1 MPTLQRSTMSQGIL
15 STVSAYKIKH
25 KLQMSNIEGYRENS
39 PASEERGHR
48 WNGED
53 KSKARREKS
62 NSYNSV
68 SALWGS

>member
-1 MPTLQRSTMSQGIL
+1 MPTLQRSTMSQGTL

-25 KLQMSNIEGYRENS
+25 KLQMSNIECYRGNS
-39 PASEERGHR
+39 SVSEGRGHR
-48 WNGED
+48 WNGEE

-62 NSYNSV
+62 NFYNSV